1 MAAIRPWI
9 AKEII
14 QYCGK
19 TYFEGQDKYFQ
30 VEIDAVPPKKRQ
42 ILNESYI
49 TVSRSCPE
57 GWKDTLTYC
66 SDILV

>member
-9 AKEII
+9 AKEIK
-14 QYCGK
+14 QYSGK

-42 ILNESYI
+42 ILKESHI